1 MITEML
7 LVLVVFL
14 SRRGR
19 NGSFFACA
27 AAVFGLLI
35 NVVCLSL
42 FLIAETKRC
51 CEDNNPNT
59 NIFTRLLG
67 PDLSTEYDGSSSA
80 KIINC
85 CPAFGTR
92 TYGGL
97 GTIEPFTALILL
109 APLRFLV
116 ASFIVKIFGTSQ
128 ADECLQ
134 NAEAMDQ
141 DHETDPTIKVR
152 ELWMAAVGAHNDVAQ
167 KYGLFSGELLQCM
180 LGIYNDEIH
189 VDTNELETSA
199 RDADGVGDNDNV
211 SNHETIHRDT
221 TPRDASSRFLVR
233 TLKSPIGRQQSGN
246 FDGWCDDF
254 EYPKARLLRR
264 MRRCERQFLP
274 LLDEWIV
281 VDVAVTSHELV
292 LFDVLDNSSE
302 QNGLSREPIPSS
314 LDNGGKGSYLCDV
327 AKGRNVVSK
336 FNIEDVLNVT
346 IDHWVANS
354 KETADSDDIEGDRK
368 YSLQE
373 YWQRGG
379 HSHADYDA
387 ITMTKRWDHVN
398 EDRLKIQ
405 FKHNSLLLRFMVDLK
420 AMEDERMIPQDNFV
434 DDVGTQ
440 TKVWC
445 RTIARYVRFRYFIIC
460 IRRCVLD
467 SLIYIVISQR
477 IRGITE
483 DINFSA
489 STTNPNRSVNN
500 RKSLGNQRD
509 LLGASMSNST
519 NNLRRSIRRRGS
531 VK

>member
-1 MITEML
+1 MITEMI

-14 SRRGR
+14 NRRGR
-19 NGSFFACA
+19 DGCLFACT
-27 AAVFGLLI
+27 AAVFGFLI
-35 NVVCLSL
+35 NVICLSL

-67 PDLSTEYDGSSSA
+67 PDSSTNVGSSYAES
-80 KIINC
+80 INC

-97 GTIEPFTALILL
+97 GNIEPFTALIVL

-116 ASFIVKIFGTSQ
+116 ASFLVQIFGTSQ
-128 ADECLQ
+128 ADECLH
-134 NAEAMDQ
+134 NAEALDQ

-189 VDTNELETSA
+189 ADRNELETSV
-199 RDADGVGDNDNV
+199 RDADSVGNNDIV
-211 SNHETIHRDT
+211 SEHETIHNDT
-221 TPRDASSRFLVR
+221 APNDASSRSLAR
-233 TLKSPIGRQQSGN
+233 SLKPMMSKLQSGH

-274 LLDEWIV
+274 LFDEWIV
-281 VDVAVTSHELV
+281 VDVVLTSHELV
-292 LFDVLDNSSE
+292 LFDVLDKSE
-302 QNGLSREPIPSS
+302 QNGLSREPPIPSS

-327 AKGRNVVSK
+327 AKGRNVLSK
-336 FNIEDVLNVT
+336 FNIEDVLNVS
-346 IDHWVANS
+346 IDHWEANS
-354 KETADSDDIEGDRK
+354 NENADSDDIEGNRK
-368 YSLQE
+368 NGLRE

-387 ITMTKRWDHVN
+387 IAMTKRWGHVN

-420 AMEDERMIPQDNFV
+420 EMENERMISQNNFDV
-434 DDVGTQ
+434 MNDVGAQ

-445 RTIARYVRFRYFIIC
+445 RTIARYDRFCYYIIFAFAAG
-460 IRRCVLD
+460 
-467 SLIYIVISQR
+467 Y
-477 IRGITE
+477 
-483 DINFSA
+483 
-489 STTNPNRSVNN
+489 
-500 RKSLGNQRD
+500 
-509 LLGASMSNST
+509 
-519 NNLRRSIRRRGS
+519 
-531 VK
+531 